1 MQGAATG
8 NMHYGFTK
16 PIKAKWMINIR
27 YYIWNKI
34 GERKKIRK
42 PLMEKKRRARIND
55 SLETL
60 KQILLESKT
69 TLQVSSQRKNGQRTA
84 KLEKADILEM
94 TVRYLQ
100 HLHNKL
106 GQIQG
111 PKPIKTKEVSIRPA
125 DSSSDT
131 GLKIGVTLI
140 PTRLD
145 NGDLAFVMPSSVD
158 GISHRNQLQKD
169 FSEETNESVW
179 RPW

>member
-1 MQGAATG
+1 
-8 NMHYGFTK
+8 
-16 PIKAKWMINIR
+16 
-27 YYIWNKI
+27 
-34 GERKKIRK
+34 
-42 PLMEKKRRARIND
+42 MEKKRRARIND

-69 TLQVSSQRKNGQRTA
+69 TLQGSSQRKGGQRTA

-111 PKPIKTKEVSIRPA
+111 PPPVKSKEEVLIRPA
-125 DSSSDT
+125 DSSSES

-140 PTRLD
+140 PTRLE
-145 NGDLAFVMPSSVD
+145 NGDLAFVVPSSLQNVTD
-158 GISHRNQLQKD
+158 NRNLQKELD
-169 FSEETNESVW
+169 VKVTENVW

>member
-1 MQGAATG
+1 MKNDYKKNT
-8 NMHYGFTK
+8 HVSES
-16 PIKAKWMINIR
+16 R
-27 YYIWNKI
+27 
-34 GERKKIRK
+34 KIRK

-60 KQILLESKT
+60 KQILLDSKT
-69 TLQVSSQRKNGQRTA
+69 TLKESTPKRNGQRTT

-111 PKPIKTKEVSIRPA
+111 TRPVKTNEILIRPA
-125 DSSSDT
+125 DSSSDS
-131 GLKIGVTLI
+131 GLKVGVTLI
-140 PTRLD
+140 PTRLE
-145 NGDLAFVMPSSVD
+145 NGDLAFVVPSSLQNVAPESEGQFQDDYSENNGD
-158 GISHRNQLQKD
+158 G
-169 FSEETNESVW
+169 VW

>member
-1 MQGAATG
+1 M
-8 NMHYGFTK
+8 
-16 PIKAKWMINIR
+16 
-27 YYIWNKI
+27 
-34 GERKKIRK
+34 IRK

-60 KQILLESKT
+60 KQILLDSKT
-69 TLQVSSQRKNGQRTA
+69 TLKESTPKRNGQRTT

-111 PKPIKTKEVSIRPA
+111 TRPVKTNEILIRPA
-125 DSSSDT
+125 DSSSDS
-131 GLKIGVTLI
+131 GLKVGVTLI
-140 PTRLD
+140 PTRLE
-145 NGDLAFVMPSSVD
+145 NGDLAFVVPSSLQNVAPESEGQFQDDYSENNGD
-158 GISHRNQLQKD
+158 G
-169 FSEETNESVW
+169 VW